1 MHGNVKLER
10 RCRCLRQSRK
20 RSAISLAGSSWR
32 RKKWTVP
39 AGGVEEGETVEQCCV
54 REFFEETGLTVRVVE
69 TLNTRAGEYEDSKV
83 SFEVVYFKVEV
94 TGGEIVLHEEDE
106 WIADVVW
113 KPVSEIRELEMAYPD
128 DAELIESL
136 VIQ

>member
-1 MHGNVKLER
+1 MEMSNWKG
-10 RCRCLRQSRK
+10 
-20 RSAISLAGSSWR
+20 AAGVCINEKNEVLLVLQGVPGEE
-32 RKKWTVP
+32 KKWTVP
-39 AGGVEEGETVEQCCV
+39 AGGIEGEETVEQCCT

-69 TLNTRAGEYEDSKV
+69 ELSTRAGEYEDSKV

-106 WIADVVW
+106 WIADVAW
-113 KPVSEIRELEMAYPD
+113 KPIAELRELELAYPD

-136 VIQ
+136 VVQ

>member
-1 MHGNVKLER
+1 MSNWKG
-10 RCRCLRQSRK
+10 
-20 RSAISLAGSSWR
+20 AAGVCINEKNEVLLVLQGVPGEE
-32 RKKWTVP
+32 KKWTVP
-39 AGGVEEGETVEQCCV
+39 AGGIEGEETVEQCCT

-69 TLNTRAGEYEDSKV
+69 ELSTRAGEYEDSKV

-106 WIADVVW
+106 WIADVAW
-113 KPVSEIRELEMAYPD
+113 KPIAELRELELAYPD

-136 VIQ
+136 VVQ

>member
-1 MHGNVKLER
+1 M
-10 RCRCLRQSRK
+10 
-20 RSAISLAGSSWR
+20 
-32 RKKWTVP
+32 
-39 AGGVEEGETVEQCCV
+39 
-54 REFFEETGLTVRVVE
+54 E

>member
-1 MHGNVKLER
+1 MEMSNWKG
-10 RCRCLRQSRK
+10 
-20 RSAISLAGSSWR
+20 AAGVCVNQENEVLLVLQGVPGEE
-32 RKKWTVP
+32 KKWTVP

-69 TLNTRAGEYEDSKV
+69 TLHTRAGEYEDSKV

-94 TGGEIVLHEEDE
+94 TGGEIIFDKEDE

-113 KPVSEIRELEMAYPD
+113 KSIAEIRELEMAYPD
-128 DAELIESL
+128 DVELIESL
-136 VIQ
+136 TVQ

>member
-1 MHGNVKLER
+1 MSNWKG
-10 RCRCLRQSRK
+10 
-20 RSAISLAGSSWR
+20 AAGVCVNQENEVLLVLQGVPGEE
-32 RKKWTVP
+32 KKWTVP

>member
-1 MHGNVKLER
+1 MEMSNWKG
-10 RCRCLRQSRK
+10 
-20 RSAISLAGSSWR
+20 AAGVCVNQENEVLLVLQGVPGEE
-32 RKKWTVP
+32 KKWTVP